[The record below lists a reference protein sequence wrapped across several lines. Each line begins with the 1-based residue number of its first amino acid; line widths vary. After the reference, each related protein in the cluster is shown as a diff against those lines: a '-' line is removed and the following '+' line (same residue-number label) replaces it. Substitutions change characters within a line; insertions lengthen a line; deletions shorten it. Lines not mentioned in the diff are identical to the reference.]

1 MANNKQ
7 NAIQDTNEGL
17 GTGAHLQSAGQ
28 HLMQAAREAAAGVG
42 EAQNAARVALHDGI
56 AAAGP
61 ELGAARTEV
70 REAGQAAAMQA
81 QQQWQDLRHRSEGFV
96 REHPLAA
103 LGIAAAGG
111 FLLSR
116 LLRR

>member
-1 MANNKQ
+1 MSTKPNST
-7 NAIQDTNEGL
+7 QDTADTV

-28 HLMQAAREAAAGVG
+28 HLMQAAREAASGVG
-42 EAQNAARVALHDGI
+42 EAQSAARVALNDGL

-61 ELGAARTEV
+61 ELGAARSEV
-70 REAGQAAAMQA
+70 REAGQAAASQA
-81 QQQWQDLRHRSEGFV
+81 QQQFQDLRLRSEGFV

-116 LLRR
+116 MLRR

>member
-1 MANNKQ
+1 MSNKP
-7 NAIQDTNEGL
+7 NSLPETSATP

-28 HLMQAAREAAAGVG
+28 HLLQAAREAAAGVG
-42 EAQNAARVALHDGI
+42 EAQTAARAALHDGL
-56 AAAGP
+56 AAATP
-61 ELGAARTEV
+61 ELGAARSEV
-70 REAGQAAAMQA
+70 REAGTAAAAQA
-81 QQQWQDLRHRSEGFV
+81 QQQWQDLRQRSEGFV

-103 LGIAAAGG
+103 LGIAAASG

>member
-1 MANNKQ
+1 MSSKRNS
-7 NAIQDTNEGL
+7 IQETPQPL

-42 EAQNAARVALHDGI
+42 EAQSAARVALQDGLS
-56 AAAGP
+56 AAGP
-61 ELGAARTEV
+61 ELGAARSEV
-70 REAGQAAAMQA
+70 REAGHAAAAQA
-81 QQQWQDLRHRSEGFV
+81 QQQWQELRQRSEGFV
-96 REHPLAA
+96 QEHPLAA

>member
-1 MANNKQ
+1 MATKRNSVKTTPEPQ
-7 NAIQDTNEGL
+7 
-17 GTGAHLQSAGQ
+17 GTGAHLQSASQ
-28 HLMQAAREAAAGVG
+28 HLLQAAREAAAGVS
-42 EAQNAARVALHDGI
+42 EAQV
-56 AAAGP
+56 
-61 ELGAARTEV
+61 AARTAFYEGVANARPEVSAAGSDV
-70 REAGQAAAMQA
+70 REAGHAAAA
-81 QQQWQDLRHRSEGFV
+81 QVQHQWEEVRQRSEGFV

>member
-1 MANNKQ
+1 MATKRNF
-7 NAIQDTNEGL
+7 IQETPEIT

-42 EAQNAARVALHDGI
+42 EAQSAARIALNDGL

-61 ELGAARTEV
+61 ELGAARSEV
-70 REAGQAAAMQA
+70 REAGHAAAAQA
-81 QQQWQDLRHRSEGFV
+81 QQQWQDICTRSEGFV